1 MFTPFFGGYA
11 LVIIIEELC
20 NAHRGHGGS
29 DLRTCTGNSLI
40 STPLI
45 PDGRKKCR
53 NTQEASA
60 APADPTVLCSL
71 LAFCE
76 EKIAHGADIFRGLV
90 NVHDAGLCL
99 TMAK

>member
-45 PDGRKKCR
+45 PDGSKKMQKNTRSLRGTCR
-53 NTQEASA
+53 SYG
-60 APADPTVLCSL
+60 TV
-71 LAFCE
+71 
-76 EKIAHGADIFRGLV
+76 
-90 NVHDAGLCL
+90 
-99 TMAK
+99 

>member
-1 MFTPFFGGYA
+1 MRCSLGARKENPVKQKGTLEALIYA
-11 LVIIIEELC
+11 IL
-20 NAHRGHGGS
+20 G
-29 DLRTCTGNSLI
+29 TCTGNSLI

-45 PDGRKKCR
+45 PDGSRMQKSTR
-53 NTQEASA
+53 SLRIAYRPTA
-60 APADPTVLCSL
+60 ATGLCSL